1 MKILITLCSWRR
13 LLLLAIALASANLPA
28 AETLV
33 FDQPQLAGIA
43 GFRPYWDVPITLAAD
58 GMTAKGE
65 PFKDGDPLRA
75 EWDPAKRKGRP
86 GAMAFDALQRY
97 ALVRFPGSAERIA
110 ERVTQGSQIA
120 KVELVLPWNATELFP
135 PGNPGY
141 EYRANWGVE
150 DMWRKDPARWHA
162 IAFALRRP
170 WTADEKTG
178 PTFNAFINGAGNWA
192 HCGARDTE

>member
-1 MKILITLCSWRR
+1 MKLFTNLGSRWR
-13 LLLLAIALASANLPA
+13 LLIVLIALAPIKWLA

-43 GFRPYWDVPITLAAD
+43 GFRPHWDSPIPLAAD

-65 PFKDGDPLRA
+65 PFKEGDPLRA
-75 EWDPAKRKGRP
+75 EWDPENERASRARSL
-86 GAMAFDALQRY
+86 DALQRY
-97 ALVRFPGSAERIA
+97 ALVRFPGAAERIA
-110 ERVTQGSQIA
+110 EQVNQGFQITM
-120 KVELVLPWNATELFP
+120 VELVLPWKATELFP

-162 IAFALRRP
+162 IAFASPSLDGR
-170 WTADEKTG
+170 
-178 PTFNAFINGAGNWA
+178 
-192 HCGARDTE
+192 